1 MTDDSLLPDV
11 ARRPAIGIL
20 ADRARHVAK
29 RFLTIP
35 RLRRRRPAPETP
47 PEAPTPAVTP
57 AAERPA
63 GNALDVRSATRE
75 FLDALAS
82 TQHLSADRAT
92 YVERIVR
99 EHQVRGQS
107 ITAAELVIQFGF
119 VSAGRVLDLIQER
132 NLQMPL
138 PADAAW
144 LYSLWPAS
152 LLAQMGVQPIRLH
165 KSTLYLAALRP
176 LQRFENDALIRR
188 AAAASVTIDR
198 IVQEPQDTVTT
209 LAGIYSTPHTTG
221 QQFIDLLARHDIAA
235 EPEQLGP
242 ALDSLFSDALEH
254 GASDIHL
261 EIHDNLSETRI
272 EYRLANTLVHRAN
285 ITPRLGRR
293 LATLIRERA
302 RIDTSNIESPFD
314 SDFRFEFHGR
324 PIDIRVAVLPTFA
337 GQKLTLRLSDPTAFQ
352 TLREIFGHFPEL
364 ADRLEEESSSAT
376 RRGSFGL
383 VTGPTNQGKSTTLRA
398 YTMNIPRHRL
408 RVMEIGDP
416 IEVKT
421 PLTTQT
427 HVNRHDDIGL
437 TFDRYL
443 RGVLRHDPDVV
454 FAQELRDPETVNAA
468 FRIIETGHKVLAT
481 LHADSDID
489 TLPRLFSQVPER
501 RNEAAFIV
509 SKFLSWIIHQ
519 RLVDTPCPSCS
530 TAVGA
535 DVLPEHAFEL
545 LGAEDSDS
553 FVSLS
558 AAGCDHCL
566 HLGVHGRTAVP
577 SVIWFGAAAR
587 TPLLHRLTG
596 ILSGADVADYTA
608 LLDLPGIEHLPR
620 SAGLRTLSKR
630 RVIAWQTAVFETER
644 EQSHAR

>member
-1 MTDDSLLPDV
+1 MTDETLLPDV
-11 ARRPAIGIL
+11 VRRPAL
-20 ADRARHVAK
+20 ATLGDRIRELGKRLVSLPHRRHE
-29 RFLTIP
+29 
-35 RLRRRRPAPETP
+35 APETDP
-47 PEAPTPAVTP
+47 AAPTPAP
-57 AAERPA
+57 EAASDAP
-63 GNALDVRSATRE
+63 VRSIPDVKSTTRE
-75 FLDALAS
+75 FLDALVS
-82 TQHLSADRAT
+82 TQHLSSDRAS

-119 VSAGRVLDLIQER
+119 VSAAHVLDLIQER
-132 NLQMPL
+132 QLQMPL

-165 KSTLYLAALRP
+165 KSTLYIAALRP
-176 LQRFENDALIRR
+176 LQRFERDALVKR
-188 AAAASVTIDR
+188 AAAAAVTIEQ

-209 LAGIYSTPHTTG
+209 LAGIFSTPHTTG

-261 EIHDNLSETRI
+261 EVHDTLAETRI
-272 EYRLANTLVHRAN
+272 EYRLANTLIHRAS

-302 RIDTSNIESPFD
+302 RIDTSNIESTFD

-337 GQKLTLRLSDPTAFQ
+337 CQKLTLRLSDPTAFQ

-364 ADRLEEESSSAT
+364 TDRLEAESSTAT

-398 YTMNIPRHRL
+398 YIMNIPRHRL
-408 RVMEIGDP
+408 RVMEVGDP

-421 PLTTQT
+421 PLTSQT
-427 HVNRHDDIGL
+427 HVNRHEDVGL

-489 TLPRLFSQVPER
+489 TLPRLFSQVPHH

-530 TAVGA
+530 TVVGA
-535 DVLPEHAFEL
+535 DELPSHASEILSAEHGDTFT
-545 LGAEDSDS
+545 
-553 FVSLS
+553 SLS
-558 AAGCDHCL
+558 VDGCDHCL
-566 HLGVHGRTAVP
+566 HLGVHGRTVVP

-587 TPLLHRLTG
+587 TPLLHRLSG
-596 ILSGADVADYTA
+596 ILSGIDVADYTA
-608 LLDLPGIEHLPR
+608 LLDLPGIEHMPR
-620 SAGLRTLSKR
+620 TSGLRTLAKR

-644 EQSHAR
+644 EHSHAR